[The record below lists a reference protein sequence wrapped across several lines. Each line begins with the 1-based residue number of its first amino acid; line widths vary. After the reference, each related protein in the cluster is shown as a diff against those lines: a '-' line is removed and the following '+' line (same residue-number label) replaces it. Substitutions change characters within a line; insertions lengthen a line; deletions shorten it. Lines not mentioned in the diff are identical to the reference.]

1 MHSSANILRFT
12 LSSATDTYCVQGG
25 SHIGRLILR
34 FTADTRLAMFEGYLD
49 SQYIVFPAD
58 TIIVLDP
65 PNLLSEEDLWFRL
78 DSATTGIVEV
88 LRC

>member
-1 MHSSANILRFT
+1 MHSSANIIRFT

-34 FTADTRLAMFEGYLD
+34 VTADTRLAMFEGYLD
-49 SQYIVFPAD
+49 SQYIMLPAG

-65 PNLLSEEDLWFRL
+65 PNLLAQEDLWFRL
-78 DSATTGIVEV
+78 DSASSGVVEV